1 MTRIATIINAIQPIV
16 SIIPPLHSTSRMTE
30 ENINVIHLDTVYI
43 SLKIIMKKVKIEF
56 LETGNNHQNDV
67 DSTKVR

>member
-1 MTRIATIINAIQPIV
+1 
-16 SIIPPLHSTSRMTE
+16 MTE